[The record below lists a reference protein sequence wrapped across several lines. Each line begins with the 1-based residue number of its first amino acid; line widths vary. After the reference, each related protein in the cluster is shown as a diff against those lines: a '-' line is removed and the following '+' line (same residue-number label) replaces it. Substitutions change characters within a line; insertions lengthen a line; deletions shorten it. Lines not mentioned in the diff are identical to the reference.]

1 MRHANDRLV
10 FHVLAAIDEFQREL
24 IVDGTYDGLDAARAH
39 GRNGGRPPA
48 MTEDQIRLAR

>member
-39 GRNGGRPPA
+39 GRNGGRPSA
-48 MTEDQIRLAR
+48 MTGDQIRLAR